1 MRIIEPTVSII
12 TPRSHIDD
20 YVRLLEEF
28 GATAYKGMHQIT
40 GDSADD
46 FVQRYIIE
54 RGHESILEHLVLSAR
69 FICDR
74 SASHQLV
81 RHRIAA
87 YTQESQRVTSYTD
100 GIEVVC
106 PPDIR
111 GNADA
116 FEAWQKAM
124 VTAEEQYRAL
134 INAGVKPEDARSV
147 LPQCVKTE
155 VVATFNLRTW
165 RHVFLRRALNMRA
178 QWQIRELML
187 KLLKDMHELLPVVFA
202 DLEPKLL
209 YQMVFESGADH
220 STE

>member
-12 TPRSHIDD
+12 TPQSHIDD
-20 YVRLLEEF
+20 YLALLEEY
-28 GATAYKGMHQIT
+28 GATAYKGVHEVHET
-40 GDSADD
+40 SAED

-87 YTQESQRVTSYTD
+87 YTQESQRVTSYAE

-111 GNADA
+111 ENEVALA
-116 FEAWQKAM
+116 AWKQAVEM
-124 VTAEEQYRAL
+124 AEQQYRAL
-134 INAGVKPEDARSV
+134 IEADVKPEDARSV

-187 KLLKDMHELLPVVFA
+187 KLLRDMHEALPVVFA

-209 YQMVFESGADH
+209 YQMVFEGDPH
-220 STE
+220 RNGE